1 MLKNYGQLSKLSIG
15 KLSQWYQINPK
26 YLLYNTILSVQIYY
40 LAQGF
45 NARKVNSEVYASF
58 VLQCTVTGRYG
69 KHKTDVEAWH
79 GIHLSHNKAMKY
91 SGHRKLL
98 CELSKFNAFNLLG
111 YYTDTEASF
120 LVYKFRPER
129 TGFNMYARRVNATA
143 INFPCITFLT

>member
-69 KHKTDVEAWH
+69 KHKTDVEA
-79 GIHLSHNKAMKY
+79 
-91 SGHRKLL
+91 
-98 CELSKFNAFNLLG
+98 
-111 YYTDTEASF
+111 
-120 LVYKFRPER
+120 
-129 TGFNMYARRVNATA
+129 
-143 INFPCITFLT
+143 